1 MSHSDSPQDANF
13 RPPSLEELAALLPQ
27 FELKDFLAQGGM
39 GAVYLARQVSLDRL
53 VAIKVLPPAWGAD
66 AGYAQL
72 FQTEARAMAK
82 LQHNHIVGVFDF
94 GITTEGH
101 FYLVMEYVPGQT
113 LHDMIRLK
121 KLPLAKVQG
130 VALQICDAVSY
141 AHEHGVLHRDIKPG
155 NVLVSSAGEV
165 KIADFGLARHAGAA
179 VEEES
184 LGTPDYAAPE
194 LFQRGALVD
203 HRADIFALGIVIQ
216 EMLTGKVPGRPRE
229 PLKEYGV
236 YDPGW
241 EPLIATATHENPA
254 RRFRTVREMREAVT
268 NVTKRVAKPATLTGP
283 APGVPRSGVPRGR
296 PYVPP
301 PARETSAFPWMS
313 VLAGLVIAAVAGTW
327 WWRNRAEAPGSPPIS
342 PAAPSA
348 PVAANPSNQPST
360 SARTPQS
367 TSPTT
372 GAPAPAA
379 KDKPFT
385 PGAAFTLA
393 PVPPGHVFKL
403 PEGHK
408 DVIYS
413 LAVFPDQHHVATGSA
428 DGTVGVWDLQTGERI
443 RTFGPSPGSV
453 SRLAV
458 SPDGRFIASNAND
471 YKVSI
476 WSMDAAPGAPAK
488 ELATAA
494 RSATYLLFSDDGETL
509 VIGTSEATQNL
520 VIWDWKKSTP
530 AEVVPGLRSTVNGLD
545 RAPGI
550 SRGAIVVSGMRFD
563 AGQMGTELWVVDVAR
578 RSLVRQLAAPPSSTS
593 LFRMKVTPDGRTGV
607 AVVSGKVTSWDLE
620 TGATVARSDAP
631 ASVMSDLE
639 LLDAGRLVL
648 YGSQDRCLHIIEAI
662 TGKDVWTSGP
672 ADTQCTN
679 LCASLSA
686 GRYAVTAGGWRTGN
700 PIQKDGDYALHTWA
714 LPDLSTL
721 QSGEAEK
728 ARARLQMLTLE
739 KDDAELWAL
748 LTKLAAEWAEKTAV
762 NPASGHKDLDEKY
775 LSAVRREMSTAS
787 PRDREAFLS
796 EISRIANGATGVLA
810 AGAPQNLIRL
820 HDIYQQQ
827 IALIPQKAQSARAEL
842 SSSHQAQL
850 EALEKKRSDAADA
863 AGSTRVQLVRQALRE
878 LNGEMV
884 LAKLQERFLPKKP
897 EAAPVASMFSGS
909 PATSSGTVRS
919 VVPGSTPPPAVGEIP
934 PYTSPRR
941 GLTRPV
947 SLHRVEV
954 WPRNNNSNN
963 TITALS
969 KIPADLGPVVA
980 LAVGTRHALALKA
993 DGTVV
998 QWGNEDPRILGVPE
1012 GVNHIVA
1019 IDAGSNCS
1027 ACLRDD
1033 GVVIAWNNRQILTQ
1047 NDHLPAVEVTAT
1059 FSNVIARHEDGSLI
1073 YILSSSTSTTTNV
1086 RSIYTPPSDLT
1097 DCIQVCAATG
1107 CAFALKKDGTVVGW
1121 GRSTQPN
1128 AINLTDKMPQQDL
1141 VNGICIASL
1150 SDLGLMLKRTGE
1162 IIAWGQNVPAELTNR
1177 PRFPGATRILGGRPY
1192 TGLAIGFQPGIWKF
1206 LSLSDNR
1213 YPIDTETADRMARG
1227 CTDIGIGQ
1235 YFILGLRP
1243 L

>member
-1 MSHSDSPQDANF
+1 MSQHDSSQDADF

-27 FELKDFLAQGGM
+27 YELKDFLAQGGM

-82 LQHNHIVGVFDF
+82 MHHNHIVGVFDF
-94 GITTEGH
+94 GITTGGH

-130 VALQICDAVSY
+130 LVLQICDAVSY

-155 NVLVSSAGEV
+155 NVLVSSSGEV

-194 LFQRGALVD
+194 LFQTGALVD

-216 EMLTGKVPGRPRE
+216 EMLTGKVPRRPRE
-229 PLKEYGV
+229 PLSAHGV
-236 YDPGW
+236 FDPGW
-241 EPLIATATHENPA
+241 EPLIATATHENAA
-254 RRFRTVREMREAVT
+254 RRFHTVRQLRDAVT
-268 NVTKRVAKPATLTGP
+268 NVTKRVAKPATVTGP
-283 APGVPRSGVPRGR
+283 APGVPRGR

-301 PARETSAFPWMS
+301 PAPEPPAFPWMS
-313 VLAGLVIAAVAGTW
+313 ILGGLVVVAVAGTW
-327 WWRNRAEAPGSPPIS
+327 WWKNRAEAPASPPS
-342 PAAPSA
+342 APSA
-348 PVAANPSNQPST
+348 PVAVSPST
-360 SARTPQS
+360 EPSPSPSTTPTPSSSSPATS
-367 TSPTT
+367 TPS
-372 GAPAPAA
+372 PAA

-408 DVIYS
+408 DVVYS
-413 LAVFPDQHHVATGSA
+413 LAVFPDQHHAATGSA

-443 RTFGPSPGSV
+443 RTFGPVPGSV

-458 SPDGRFIASNAND
+458 SPDGRSIASSAND
-471 YKVSI
+471 YKVTI
-476 WSMDAAPGAPAK
+476 WSMDAAQDSPPK
-488 ELATAA
+488 ELGTSA
-494 RSATYLLFSDDGETL
+494 RSASYLLFSDDGETL
-509 VIGTSEATQNL
+509 IIGTSDAMQSLL
-520 VIWDWKKSTP
+520 VWDWKKSTT

-550 SRGAIVVSGMRFD
+550 SQGAVVVSGMRFD
-563 AGQMGTELWVVDVAR
+563 AGQMTTELWVVDVTR
-578 RSLVRQLAAPPSSTS
+578 RSLVRQLAAPPAS
-593 LFRMKVTPDGRTGV
+593 LYRMKVTPDGRSGV
-607 AVVSGKVTSWDLE
+607 ALVSGRITTWDLE
-620 TGATVARSDAP
+620 SGAVLARSDAP
-631 ASVMSDLE
+631 TSILGDLE

-648 YGSQDRCLHIIEAI
+648 YGSQDRCLRIVETI
-662 TGKDVWTSGP
+662 TAKDVWTSGP

-679 LCASLSA
+679 SAVSLSG
-686 GRYAVTAGGWRTGN
+686 GRYAVTAGGFRSGN
-700 PIQKDGDYALHTWA
+700 PIEKDGDYALHTWA
-714 LPDLSTL
+714 LPDLATL

-728 ARARLQMLTLE
+728 AKAKRQMLTLE
-739 KDDAELWAL
+739 KDDAELWTL
-748 LTKLAAEWAEKTAV
+748 LTKLAAEWAEKTAID
-762 NPASGHKDLDEKY
+762 PAAGHKDLDEKY
-775 LSAVRREMSTAS
+775 LTAVRREMSTAS

-796 EISRIANGATGVLA
+796 EISRIANGASGSLA

-827 IALIPQKAQSARAEL
+827 IALIPQKAQSARTEL
-842 SSSHQAQL
+842 STSHQAQL
-850 EALEKKRSDAADA
+850 DALEKKRSGAADA
-863 AGSTRVQLVRQALRE
+863 PGTARVQLVRQALTE

-884 LAKLQERFLPKKP
+884 LAKLQEHFLPKKP
-897 EAAPVASMFSGS
+897 EMPSIVSMMPRTTVSSSGIVQSIAPGAPLP
-909 PATSSGTVRS
+909 PATGD
-919 VVPGSTPPPAVGEIP
+919 IP

-947 SLHRVEV
+947 SLHKVEV
-954 WPRNNNSNN
+954 WPRNSNF
-963 TITALS
+963 TSVQSGIS
-969 KIPADLGPVVA
+969 RIPDNLGPVVA
-980 LAVGTRHALALKA
+980 LAVGGRHALALKA

-1012 GVNHIVA
+1012 GLNHIVA
-1019 IDAGSNCS
+1019 IDAGSNVS

-1047 NDHLPAVEVTAT
+1047 SDRLPAVEVTAT
-1059 FSNVIARHEDGSLI
+1059 FSNVMARREDGSLN
-1073 YILSSSTSTTTNV
+1073 YIMGPVTSTSGVTTMPA
-1086 RSIYTPPSDLT
+1086 RSVYYSPPPELNG
-1097 DCIQVCAATG
+1097 CIQVCAASG

-1121 GRSTQPN
+1121 GRSTQQN
-1128 AINLTDKMPQQDL
+1128 AINMTDKMPQQEL
-1141 VNGICIASL
+1141 VNGISIASL

-1162 IIAWGQNVPAELTNR
+1162 IVAWGQNVPAELSNR
-1177 PRFPGATRILGGRPY
+1177 PRFPGATRIIGGRPY

-1213 YPIDTETADRMARG
+1213 YPIDTETSEQKARG
-1227 CTDIGIGQ
+1227 CTEIGIGQ